1 MRKLAAYVKGAPSL
15 NVPDL
20 RAYLAGKLPDY
31 MVPSDII
38 PIAEFPLN
46 ANGKLDRPALLALG

>member
-1 MRKLAAYVKGAPSL
+1 M
-15 NVPDL
+15 PDL